1 MLKYA
6 SALLILLPLAAPASD
21 SHSRFATLDGSR
33 VHYLSYGEGREAA
46 VFIHGW
52 TCDSTFWRFQAPV
65 FEHRRS
71 LLIDL
76 PGHGASD
83 KPQVQYTMEYFA
95 RAVEAVMSDAAVDRA
110 TLIGHSMG
118 TPVAIQF
125 LRMFPVKVAGII
137 IVDGFIP
144 GPPKDDADKKK
155 QAAQATMMIKMYR
168 GPDYKDNLGRML
180 DSMFT
185 PDTPEALREDIA
197 RKMLSTPQYVVAS
210 AMEGMMAF
218 APMRERWHDVPVAA
232 AMVKR
237 DNSEQFRTLLKS
249 HFELIRYEDFD
260 HAGHFLMMEQ
270 PDKLNAIL
278 SSFLDG
284 RAAESR

>member
-6 SALLILLPLAAPASD
+6 SALLALLPVAAPAAG
-21 SHSRFATLDGSR
+21 SHSRFASLDGAR
-33 VHYLSYGEGREAA
+33 IHYMTYGEGRDAA

-65 FEHRRS
+65 YERRRS

-76 PGHGASD
+76 PGHGLSD
-83 KPQVQYTMEYFA
+83 KPQVPYTMEYFA
-95 RAVEAVMSDAAVDRA
+95 RAVEAVMEDAGVDRA

-125 LRMFPVKVAGII
+125 LRMFPAKVAGLV

-144 GPPKDDADKKK
+144 GPPKDDAEKKK
-155 QAAQATMMIKMYR
+155 QAAQAAIMTKMYR
-168 GPDYKDNLGRML
+168 GPDYKENLERML

-185 PDTPEALREDIA
+185 PGTSEPLRDDVA
-197 RKMLSTPQYVVAS
+197 KKMLSTPQYVVAS

-218 APMRERWHDVPVAA
+218 SPMRERWHEMPVVAT
-232 AMVKR
+232 MVKR
-237 DNSEQFRTLLKS
+237 DSSEQFRTFLKS
-249 HFELIRYEDFD
+249 HFELVRYEDFD

-270 PDKLNAIL
+270 PDKFNAIL
-278 SSFLDG
+278 TSFLDG
-284 RAAESR
+284 RAADSR

>member
-1 MLKYA
+1 MVKYA
-6 SALLILLPLAAPASD
+6 SALLILLPLVAPASD
-21 SHSRFATLDGSR
+21 SHSRFAALDGSR
-33 VHYLSYGEGREAA
+33 VHYLSYGEGREAL

-65 FEHRRS
+65 YEHRRS

-83 KPQVQYTMEYFA
+83 KPQVSYTMEYFA
-95 RAVEAVMSDAAVDRA
+95 QAVEAVMDDAGVDRA

-125 LRMFPVKVAGII
+125 LRMFPVKVAGIV

-155 QAAQATMMIKMYR
+155 QAAQSAMMIKMYR
-168 GPDYKDNLGRML
+168 GPDYRDNLERML
-180 DSMFT
+180 ESMFT
-185 PDTPEALREDIA
+185 PDTPEALRDDIA
-197 RKMLSTPQYVVAS
+197 SKMLSTPQYVVAS
-210 AMEGMMAF
+210 AMEGMMALS
-218 APMRERWHDVPVAA
+218 PLRERWHDVPVAA

-249 HFELIRYEDFD
+249 HFELVRYEDFD

-270 PDKLNAIL
+270 PDKFNAIL
-278 SSFLDG
+278 ASFLDG

>member
-6 SALLILLPLAAPASD
+6 SALFLLLPVAAPASD

-46 VFIHGW
+46 IFIHGW

-65 FEHRRS
+65 YEHRRS

-76 PGHGASD
+76 PGHGSSD
-83 KPQVQYTMEYFA
+83 RPQVSYTMEYFA
-95 RAVEAVMSDAAVDRA
+95 QAVEAVMEDAGVDRA

-125 LRMFPVKVAGII
+125 LRMYPAKVAGLV

-144 GPPKDDADKKK
+144 GPPKDDAEKKK
-155 QAAQATMMIKMYR
+155 QAAQAAMMIKMYR

-185 PDTPEALREDIA
+185 PDTPEALRDDVA
-197 RKMLSTPQYVVAS
+197 AKMLSTPQYVVAS

-218 APMRERWHDVPVAA
+218 SPVRERWQNVPVAA

-237 DNSEQFRTLLKS
+237 DSSEQFRTFLKS
-249 HFELIRYEDFD
+249 HFELVRYEDFD

-270 PDKLNAIL
+270 PEKFNAIL
-278 SSFLDG
+278 RSFLDG